1 MTIVSSYGQR
11 CVEET
16 NRDIGWR
23 NGLNQIQPVYIR
35 DLSEYEKE
43 QIFGDNPD
51 YIKNI
56 GRNDGEE
63 WKELIKRE

>member
-16 NRDIGWR
+16 NKDIGWR
-23 NGLNQIQPVYIR
+23 NWLNQI
-35 DLSEYEKE
+35 L
-43 QIFGDNPD
+43 GDNPD

-63 WKELIKRE
+63 WKELIERE